1 MDEMDIKLYIKA
13 KIQNSGFNR
22 VFSLVLLASVFTFIL
37 LTYSGFEFQYMNTLG
52 LALILG
58 YIVQNKEFKLFGSRM
73 VTSKDLLS
81 VIERQINRDP
91 SALQNLKGRS

>member
-1 MDEMDIKLYIKA
+1 
-13 KIQNSGFNR
+13 
-22 VFSLVLLASVFTFIL
+22 

-73 VTSKDLLS
+73 VTNKELLS

>member
-1 MDEMDIKLYIKA
+1 
-13 KIQNSGFNR
+13 
-22 VFSLVLLASVFTFIL
+22 
-37 LTYSGFEFQYMNTLG
+37 MNTLG

-73 VTSKDLLS
+73 VTNKELLS